1 MYMAHQ
7 NGKFFFFVQAGKNQS
22 SKFLQYF
29 DMKILKKKMKQ
40 SVMIHSTCITSKTF
54 LHIFSLCVNMAR
66 APVAALTTNSS
77 SSPQYKTISFRRS
90 FSASNVFATLKQQAK
105 PRWQTAEGYS
115 ACLSVPLNS
124 KHIWIFFF

>member
-7 NGKFFFFVQAGKNQS
+7 NGKIFFFCTSRQKSIF
-22 SKFLQYF
+22 
-29 DMKILKKKMKQ
+29 KILTIFWHENFEEKMKQ